1 MNHPKTDSIL
11 AVLNAHGRV
20 VLRMNRASGFTQITI
35 TRSKSKVRYIIGTV
49 PGGRLVQ
56 SSLAGVT
63 LTLELNRMFI
73 EAWKA

>member
-20 VLRMNRASGFTQITI
+20 VLRMNRASCFTQVTI
-35 TRSKSKVRYIIGTV
+35 TKSKGRYIIGTV

-63 LTLELNRMFI
+63 LTLESNSMFI
-73 EAWKA
+73 EGWKA

>member
-20 VLRMNRASGFTQITI
+20 VLRMNRASCFTQITI
-35 TRSKSKVRYIIGTV
+35 TKSKSKGRYIVGTV
-49 PGGRLVQ
+49 PGGRLIP

-63 LTLELNRMFI
+63 MTLESNSMFI
-73 EAWKA
+73 ESWRA

>member
-1 MNHPKTDSIL
+1 MNHPKTDSII

-20 VLRMNRASGFTQITI
+20 VLRMNRAFVFTQITI
-35 TRSKSKVRYIIGTV
+35 TKSKGRYIIGTV

-63 LTLELNRMFI
+63 LALESNRMFI

>member
-11 AVLNAHGRV
+11 AVLHANGRV

-35 TRSKSKVRYIIGTV
+35 TKSNGRYIVGAV
-49 PGGRLVQ
+49 PGGRLVP

-63 LTLELNRMFI
+63 LTLESNSMFI
-73 EAWKA
+73 EGWKA

>member
-20 VLRMNRASGFTQITI
+20 VLRMNRASGFIQITI
-35 TRSKSKVRYIIGTV
+35 TKSKGRYIIGTV

-63 LTLELNRMFI
+63 LTLESNRMFI

>member
-20 VLRMNRASGFTQITI
+20 VLRMNRASDFTQITI
-35 TRSKSKVRYIIGTV
+35 TKSKGRYIIGMV

-63 LTLELNRMFI
+63 LTLESNSMFI
-73 EAWKA
+73 ESWRS

>member
-35 TRSKSKVRYIIGTV
+35 TKAVNGGYVVGTV
-49 PGGRLVQ
+49 PGGVLKRAQ
-56 SSLAGVT
+56 IDSVT
-63 LTLELNRMFI
+63 ATINLYCMFI
-73 EAWKA
+73 EKWWTA

>member
-11 AVLNAHGRV
+11 AVLHAHGRV
-20 VLRMNRASGFTQITI
+20 VLRMNRASGFNQITI
-35 TRSKSKVRYIIGTV
+35 TKSKGRYIIGTV
-49 PGGRLVQ
+49 QGGLLVQ

-63 LTLELNRMFI
+63 LTLESNRMFI

>member
-20 VLRMNRASGFTQITI
+20 VLRMNRASGLTQITI
-35 TRSKSKVRYIIGTV
+35 TKSKGSYIIGTV

-63 LTLELNRMFI
+63 LTLESNRMFI

>member
-20 VLRMNRASGFTQITI
+20 VLRMNRASGFTHITI
-35 TRSKSKVRYIIGTV
+35 TKSKGRYIIGTV

-63 LTLELNRMFI
+63 LTLESNRMFI

>member
-20 VLRMNRASGFTQITI
+20 VLRMKRASGFTQIT
-35 TRSKSKVRYIIGTV
+35 KSNGSYIIRTV

-63 LTLELNRMFI
+63 LMLESNRMFI

>member
-20 VLRMNRASGFTQITI
+20 VLRMNRASGFAQITI
-35 TRSKSKVRYIIGTV
+35 TKSKGRYIIGTV

-63 LTLELNRMFI
+63 LTLESNRMFI

>member
-11 AVLNAHGRV
+11 AVLHANGRV

-35 TRSKSKVRYIIGTV
+35 TKSNGRYIVGTV
-49 PGGRLVQ
+49 PGGRLVP

-63 LTLELNRMFI
+63 LTIESNSMFI
-73 EAWKA
+73 EGWKA

>member
-20 VLRMNRASGFTQITI
+20 FLRMNRASGFTQITI
-35 TRSKSKVRYIIGTV
+35 TKAKGRYIVGTI

-63 LTLELNRMFI
+63 LTLESNSMFI

>member
-1 MNHPKTDSIL
+1 MNHQKTDSIL

-20 VLRMNRASGFTQITI
+20 VLRMNRASGFTQIT
-35 TRSKSKVRYIIGTV
+35 KSKCRYIIGTV

-63 LTLELNRMFI
+63 LTLESNRMFI

>member
-11 AVLNAHGRV
+11 AVLHAHGRV

-35 TRSKSKVRYIIGTV
+35 TKSKGRYIVGTV
-49 PGGRLVQ
+49 SGSSLIP

-63 LTLELNRMFI
+63 LTLESNSMFI
-73 EAWKA
+73 EGWKA

>member
-11 AVLNAHGRV
+11 SVLNAHGRV

-35 TRSKSKVRYIIGTV
+35 TKSKGRYIVGTV
-49 PGGRLVQ
+49 PGASLVP

-63 LTLELNRMFI
+63 LTLESNSMFI
-73 EAWKA
+73 ESWRA

>member
-35 TRSKSKVRYIIGTV
+35 TKSKVRYIIGTV
-49 PGGRLVQ
+49 PGARLVQ
-56 SSLAGVT
+56 SSLDGVT
-63 LTLELNRMFI
+63 LTLESNSMFI
-73 EAWKA
+73 ESWRS

>member
-20 VLRMNRASGFTQITI
+20 VLRMNRASGFTKITI
-35 TRSKSKVRYIIGTV
+35 TKSKGRYIIGTV

-63 LTLELNRMFI
+63 LTLESNRMFI

>member
-20 VLRMNRASGFTQITI
+20 VLRMNRASSFTQITI
-35 TRSKSKVRYIIGTV
+35 TKSKGRYIIGTV

-56 SSLAGVT
+56 PSLAGVT
-63 LTLELNRMFI
+63 LTLESNSMFI

>member
-1 MNHPKTDSIL
+1 MNHLKTDSIL
-11 AVLNAHGRV
+11 AVLNAHGYV

-35 TRSKSKVRYIIGTV
+35 TKSRGRYIVGTV
-49 PGGRLVQ
+49 PGGRLIP

-63 LTLELNRMFI
+63 LMLESNSMFI

>member
-35 TRSKSKVRYIIGTV
+35 TKSKGRYIIGAV
-49 PGGRLVQ
+49 PGSRLIQ
-56 SSLAGVT
+56 SDLDGVT
-63 LTLELNRMFI
+63 LTLESKRMFI
-73 EAWKA
+73 GACKV

>member
-11 AVLNAHGRV
+11 SVLHAHGRV

-35 TRSKSKVRYIIGTV
+35 TKSKGRYIVGTV
-49 PGGRLVQ
+49 PGGRLIP

-63 LTLELNRMFI
+63 LTLESNSMFI
-73 EAWKA
+73 EGWEA

>member
-11 AVLNAHGRV
+11 AALNAHGRV

-35 TRSKSKVRYIIGTV
+35 TKSKNDYIIGTV
-49 PGGRLVQ
+49 PGSRLVP

-63 LTLELNRMFI
+63 ITLKWNSMFI

>member
-11 AVLNAHGRV
+11 SVLNAHGRV

-35 TRSKSKVRYIIGTV
+35 TKSKGRYIVGTV
-49 PGGRLVQ
+49 PGASLVP

-63 LTLELNRMFI
+63 LALESNSMFI
-73 EAWKA
+73 ESWRA